1 MYRGVHYNIRYLR
14 RFRPLSTNEDIE
26 FKDSRPV
33 LSLNAAAIAPLF
45 SGRGNNSTSARSY
58 WSTIMSYLKSHNSYL
73 GLKQDRFAIQL
84 PNGDIDYSV
93 ETVNGQ
99 QVRRKKINRPKAL
112 CFDYI
117 TLKDDFGIDLETEI
131 ITDTNEKHIV

>member
-1 MYRGVHYNIRYLR
+1 
-14 RFRPLSTNEDIE
+14 
-26 FKDSRPV
+26 
-33 LSLNAAAIAPLF
+33 
-45 SGRGNNSTSARSY
+45 
-58 WSTIMSYLKSHNSYL
+58 MSYLKSHNSYL

-117 TLKDDFGIDLETEI
+117 ILKDAFGIDLETEV
-131 ITDTNEKHIV
+131 ITDESHNIYDG